1 MLDPDIKESVL
12 EHTKSV
18 LKNNWQGNYTIP
30 AKGLYP
36 HQWLWDSCFIAIGYA
51 NYDLEKAQS
60 EIRNLL
66 RGQWSNGMLP
76 HMIFADDDKHS
87 RDRRIWQSWRNPHS
101 PDDLNTSGMTQP
113 PMIAE
118 AVVRIGSRMKKL
130 QRRSWYQDIFPAL
143 VAHHEWLYAERDPHE
158 EGLALLIHP
167 WESGLDNS
175 PPWINQLNMHG
186 RPWWINIVEKL
197 KLDKAM
203 MLLRRDTQHVPPGQR
218 MSNLDALMYYA
229 VLQRLRRKA
238 WDIDAILGRSHFAV
252 EDLAFNSI
260 LIRANSLLKK
270 IAKDIA
276 HDLPAEL
283 LENMEKSEEALDK
296 LWDGY
301 SSQYYSRNFVTHK
314 LIKEPSIATLL
325 PLYSGAVTK
334 ERAAEL
340 VKMLNDQ
347 KYFKTTYP
355 VASVPLMSGNYK
367 ELGYWQGPTWINTN
381 WLIIDGL
388 ERYGYQKEAD
398 HIRQQTVSLIE
409 QHGSYEYFSA
419 KNGDPAGAKDFSWT
433 AALTIDLLSK

>member
-1 MLDPDIKESVL
+1 MR
-12 EHTKSV
+12 
-18 LKNNWQGNYTIP
+18 
-30 AKGLYP
+30 GL
-36 HQWLWDSCFIAIGYA
+36 
-51 NYDLEKAQS
+51 
-60 EIRNLL
+60 
-66 RGQWSNGMLP
+66 
-76 HMIFADDDKHS
+76 
-87 RDRRIWQSWRNPHS
+87 
-101 PDDLNTSGMTQP
+101 
-113 PMIAE
+113 
-118 AVVRIGSRMKKL
+118 
-130 QRRSWYQDIFPAL
+130 
-143 VAHHEWLYAERDPHE
+143 
-158 EGLALLIHP
+158 
-167 WESGLDNS
+167 
-175 PPWINQLNMHG
+175 
-186 RPWWINIVEKL
+186 
-197 KLDKAM
+197 
-203 MLLRRDTQHVPPGQR
+203 
-218 MSNLDALMYYA
+218 
-229 VLQRLRRKA
+229 LRRKA

-433 AALTIDLLSK
+433 PGLDSTGLGR